1 MVAPVDEG
9 DGGRGSV
16 RGDGKDAEEGVAL
29 KDGDVGV
36 EGLDVDENE
45 ESYGC
50 PRGQSDDGP
59 GVELENVG
67 EWSDAVEELEDGGK
81 LR

>member
-1 MVAPVDEG
+1 MDEG
-9 DGGRGSV
+9 DGGSGSV
-16 RGDGKDAEEGVAL
+16 RGDGKDAEEGVVE
-29 KDGDVGV
+29 DGDVGV

-50 PRGQSDDGP
+50 PRGLSDDGP
-59 GVELENVG
+59 GVEVENVG
-67 EWSDAVEELEDGGK
+67 EWSDVVEELEDGGK